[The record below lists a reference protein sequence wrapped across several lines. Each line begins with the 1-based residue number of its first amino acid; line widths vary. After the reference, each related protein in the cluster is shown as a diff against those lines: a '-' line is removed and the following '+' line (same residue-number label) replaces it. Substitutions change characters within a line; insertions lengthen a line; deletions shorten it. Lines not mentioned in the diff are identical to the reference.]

1 MPVEFSYSTLLVD
14 MRGILVIALI
24 LISAGC
30 SVKRIAVN
38 KLGNALASGGSS
50 YESDDDPDLVADA
63 LPFSLKLIE
72 SLLAESPKH
81 QGLLLAAS
89 SGFTE
94 YGRAF
99 VEQRSDE
106 AQKENLDQSEAMRAR
121 ARRLYARAH
130 RYGMRGLEVGYPG
143 IVKAIE
149 DDPDAAMARVR
160 KKDAALLY
168 WAAASLGLEISASNV
183 DPHMI
188 VRLPVVDAMIQ
199 RVVALDEKWG
209 EGAVPEFLISMES
222 VRAGVSKEEMQ
233 KAMRGHFERSLA
245 LSGGTRASLFVSFAE
260 NACVP
265 AQNRVEFR
273 SMIDKALAI
282 DPDLKPQ
289 YRLANLVAQ
298 RRARWLLGRID
309 ELFLERGATNP

>member
-1 MPVEFSYSTLLVD
+1 MD
-14 MRGILVIALI
+14 MRGIIVVALI
-24 LISAGC
+24 LSSAGC

-38 KLGNALASGGSS
+38 KLGDALSSGGSS

-72 SLLAESPKH
+72 SLLAESPQHK
-81 QGLLLAAS
+81 GLLLAAA

-94 YGRAF
+94 YSRAF

-106 AQKENLDQSEAMRAR
+106 AQKDNLEQSERMRAR

-130 RYGMRGLEVGYPG
+130 AYGMRGLEAAYPG
-143 IVKAIE
+143 ISKAIE
-149 DDPDAAMARVR
+149 DDPEAALARVR
-160 KKDAALLY
+160 KPDVALLY

-199 RVVALDEKWG
+199 RVVDLDEKWG
-209 EGAVPEFLISMES
+209 DGSVPEFLISMES

-233 KAMRGHFERSLA
+233 KAMRSHFERSLA

-265 AQNRVEFR
+265 AQNRAEFQ
-273 SMIDKALAI
+273 SMIGKALAI
-282 DPDLKPQ
+282 DVNLKPA

-298 RRARWLLGRID
+298 RRAQWLLGRID
-309 ELFLERGATNP
+309 ELFLEGGAPSPTP

>member
-1 MPVEFSYSTLLVD
+1 
-14 MRGILVIALI
+14 MRGIVVVALI
-24 LISAGC
+24 LSSAGC

-38 KLGNALASGGSS
+38 KLGNALSSGGSS

-72 SLLAESPKH
+72 SLLAESPQHK
-81 QGLLLAAS
+81 GLLLAAT

-94 YGRAF
+94 YSRAF

-106 AQKENLDQSEAMRAR
+106 AQKDDLERSERMRAR

-130 RYGMRGLEVGYPG
+130 SYGMRGLETGYPG
-143 IVKAIE
+143 ISKAIE
-149 DDPDAAMARVR
+149 DDPEAALARVR
-160 KKDAALLY
+160 KTDVALLY

-199 RVVALDEKWG
+199 RVVELDEKWG

-233 KAMRGHFERSLA
+233 KAMRSHFERSLA
-245 LSGGTRASLFVSFAE
+245 LSGGARASLFVSFAE

-265 AQNRVEFR
+265 AQNRAEFQ
-273 SMIDKALAI
+273 SMIGRALAI
-282 DPDLKPQ
+282 DVDLKPA

-298 RRARWLLGRID
+298 RRAQWLLGRID
-309 ELFLERGATNP
+309 ELFLEGGATNP

>member
-1 MPVEFSYSTLLVD
+1 
-14 MRGILVIALI
+14 MRGIIVVALI
-24 LISAGC
+24 LSSAGC

-38 KLGNALASGGSS
+38 KLGDALSSGGSS

-72 SLLAESPKH
+72 SLLAESPQHK
-81 QGLLLAAS
+81 GLLLAAA
-89 SGFTE
+89 SGFTQ

-106 AQKENLDQSEAMRAR
+106 AQKDNLEQSERMRAR

-130 RYGMRGLEVGYPG
+130 AYGMRGMEAAYPG
-143 IVKAIE
+143 ISKAIE
-149 DDPDAAMARVR
+149 DDPEAALARVR
-160 KKDAALLY
+160 KPDVALLY

-199 RVVALDEKWG
+199 RVVELDEKWG
-209 EGAVPEFLISMES
+209 DGSVPEFLISMEG

-265 AQNRVEFR
+265 AQNRAEFQA
-273 SMIDKALAI
+273 MIEKALAV
-282 DPDLKPQ
+282 DVNLKPA

-298 RRARWLLGRID
+298 RRAQWLLGRID
-309 ELFLERGATNP
+309 ELFLEGGAPSPTP